1 MRNEAPW
8 NIIIKYFQNLET
20 KEERGELEKW
30 LAKDKQNG
38 KLFAEAFQIYT
49 LASGQPGSLHPDPE
63 KAWMRI
69 RQRIA
74 NPVHPLNQWFRKVKY
89 SAAAVL
95 LMLIGFSAFWLYKGS
110 LDDEI
115 LQQYTQITAPL
126 GQKTQVLLPDS
137 SQVWLNSGSTLK
149 YQGDFNLKR
158 REVLLNGEAF
168 FEVKKNRSK
177 MFRVKTGKLNVDV
190 YGTAFNVKNYQTD
203 DFQEI
208 TISEGLVGISGANK
222 EIRKLTAGEQALLNN
237 ETNKISFTEINP
249 EVVSSWRNNELIF
262 DNTPLEEAIKY
273 LERWYGVQI
282 TIDRA
287 MRGKHKYTFKIKTES
302 LKEMLELMK
311 VMTPLEYEIDGKNVR
326 IRYSN

>member
-49 LASGQPGSLHPDPE
+49 LASGQPGTLHPNLE
-63 KAWMRI
+63 KAWKRI
-69 RQRIA
+69 SHRITK
-74 NPVHPLNQWFRKVKY
+74 PVNSVILWFRRVKY
-89 SAAAVL
+89 SAAAVV
-95 LMLIGFSAFWLYKGS
+95 LMLIGFSAFWIYQGS
-110 LDDEI
+110 PDTEL
-115 LQQYTQITAPL
+115 LQQYTRITAPL
-126 GQKTQVLLPDS
+126 GQKARVLLPDS
-137 SQVWLNSGSTLK
+137 SLVWLNSGSTLK